1 MSSRIVDCV
10 CCPASELGLITDA
23 YRAAVYKVA
32 VSLVHTASG
41 VDLAGVNGLVGS
53 LPNFFVFINVFR
65 FPTPRLIFTGQD
77 QD

>member
-41 VDLAGVNGLVGS
+41 VDLAGVNGLV
-53 LPNFFVFINVFR
+53 R
-65 FPTPRLIFTGQD
+65 
-77 QD
+77 